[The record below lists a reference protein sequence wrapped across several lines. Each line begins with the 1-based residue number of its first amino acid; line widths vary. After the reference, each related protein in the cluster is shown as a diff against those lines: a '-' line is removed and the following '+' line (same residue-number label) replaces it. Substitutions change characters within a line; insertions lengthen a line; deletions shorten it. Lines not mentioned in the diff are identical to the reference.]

1 LLRADGTVSGH
12 RKRLAAVADVNAI
25 STAIEPR
32 YCRSMD
38 ERPPLTLRTLAR
50 LGPPHRASPEL
61 EAALNCTRHL
71 HRAAACAHHGCEE
84 VARDTYW
91 PRQPARAL
99 KTAP

>member
-1 LLRADGTVSGH
+1 MAT
-12 RKRLAAVADVNAI
+12 
-25 STAIEPR
+25 EPR
-32 YCRSMD
+32 YDRKMD

-50 LGPPHRASPEL
+50 LGPPHRASSGL

-91 PRQPARAL
+91 PGNRRER
-99 KTAP
+99 